1 MNQTKIRWSK
11 LPEAN
16 NVEIG
21 NDLQFAF
28 NTGDGQTKRK
38 AWNELKLYLPDG
50 RNVVEYTTGATTSAI
65 AENKQILVVDAAA
78 GVFTVNL
85 PIVTSSANFQIS
97 VKKIDSSA
105 NAVVIDGNTTDT
117 IDGSTTKSLS
127 SQWESVTLFCTGK
140 QWVIL

>member
-50 RNVVEYTTGATTSAI
+50 RNVVEYATGATSSAI
-65 AENKQILVVDAAA
+65 AENKQILVVDANA
-78 GVFTVNL
+78 GVFTVDL
-85 PIVTSSANFQIS
+85 PIATSSANFQIG
-97 VKKIDSSA
+97 VKKIDSSG
-105 NAVVIDGNTTDT
+105 NAVVIDANGTET
-117 IDGSTTKSLS
+117 IDGSPTKSLS
-127 SQWESVTLFCTGK
+127 SQYESITLFCTGK
-140 QWVIL
+140 EWIIL